1 VVFEPDLFAQDGYL
15 AGTDER
21 RLRELDRFLSD
32 PDVGA
37 ILAARGGY
45 GLLRIAHRA
54 DWAMLRR
61 HPKWLVGFSDTT
73 TLHLEALRAGVASLH
88 ADNVGGLGR
97 GEAAQSAFVRAL
109 EAPTEKRVYGGLS
122 SWAVGRAA
130 GLLVGGNLSLLA
142 SAAQA
147 GRLMLPRGA
156 LLAIEDVSEAAYRVD
171 RMLTA
176 LIVGGHL
183 DGIAGV
189 VVGDFS
195 ECPPSRGIAVE
206 TVLRERLETLRV
218 PVAAGLPIGHG
229 ESNEPLSLGIG
240 ARLDASEG
248 TLTVGI

>member
-1 VVFEPDLFAQDGYL
+1 
-15 AGTDER
+15 
-21 RLRELDRFLSD
+21 
-32 PDVGA
+32 
-37 ILAARGGY
+37 
-45 GLLRIAHRA
+45 
-54 DWAMLRR
+54 MLRR

-88 ADNVGGLGR
+88 ADTVGGLGR

-240 ARLDASEG
+240 ARSAGRRAKSTQSGSVCSRKETSPSAAWFTITISLAIRSVSEVAMIRVAVWPALNFCASS
-248 TLTVGI
+248 LIIS